1 MRPVCSVPVDGSS
14 GAVVVSLL
22 DKDAVG
28 EKKIGEVTVR
38 VQDLLDGTV
47 RETAPFSLFGSL
59 RRSRIM
65 DSSRAMPTG
74 A

>member
-47 RETAPFSLFGSL
+47 RDTAAPFLLVSLIA
-59 RRSRIM
+59 RETM
-65 DSSRAMPTG
+65 DSSRALPTG

>member
-1 MRPVCSVPVDGSS
+1 VRPVCSVPVDGSS

-47 RETAPFSLFGSL
+47 RDTAASFLFVSL
-59 RRSRIM
+59 RRSR
-65 DSSRAMPTG
+65 SWTHPRALPTG